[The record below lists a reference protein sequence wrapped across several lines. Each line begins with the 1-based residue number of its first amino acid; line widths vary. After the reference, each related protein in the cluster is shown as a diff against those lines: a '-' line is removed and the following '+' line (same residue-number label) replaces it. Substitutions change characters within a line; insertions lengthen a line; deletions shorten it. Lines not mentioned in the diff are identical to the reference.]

1 MFSVAHTFWVEIWML
16 FKWQQKHQ
24 QDKNKKGKRLPH
36 ATWTLN
42 TEMKKTLFS
51 QHTYVHNSCPEIM
64 PLWRKK
70 KTLPLSFN
78 ILLCYGWK
86 KSLYMV
92 KEHNKASSVQFFAAL
107 TPKTYGQTRQWCKLY
122 KAWDYKT
129 SQSLTFKAQE
139 RIQIVI
145 KESGNYFLIYS

>member
-1 MFSVAHTFWVEIWML
+1 MAE
-16 FKWQQKHQ
+16 
-24 QDKNKKGKRLPH
+24 
-36 ATWTLN
+36 
-42 TEMKKTLFS
+42 
-51 QHTYVHNSCPEIM
+51 
-64 PLWRKK
+64 KK

>member
-24 QDKNKKGKRLPH
+24 QDKNKKGKDFLMPH
-36 ATWTLN
+36 GLWT
-42 TEMKKTLFS
+42 
-51 QHTYVHNSCPEIM
+51 QR
-64 PLWRKK
+64 WRKPSFPNIHMCIIPVQKLCLYEKKK